1 MKRILSVIMAIVLM
15 AMSAAALADGN
26 GNTQGRMPNSMPAQG
41 QTRGPM
47 TGGPNGGNRQDGQ
60 MPNGQAPS
68 GERPADAPELPSGEK
83 PDDAPDLPSGEKPTE
98 MHERPNSGKPGMID
112 FDAMVTCGVIS
123 QETCDKIKAYIA
135 EHKPAG
141 MPEMNGQEPD
151 GEKQDGLSEMNG
163 EKPSEGQTR
172 PEMTNNKKPEG
183 MPGTNGQTP
192 EAPAMGGLLKDLL
205 DAEVITRAE
214 YDALVEKQTAD
225 AA

>member
-26 GNTQGRMPNSMPAQG
+26 GNTQGRMPNSMPTQG

-60 MPNGQAPS
+60 MSNGQAPS
-68 GERPADAPELPSGEK
+68 GERPADAPE
-83 PDDAPDLPSGEKPTE
+83 LPSGEKPTE

-141 MPEMNGQEPD
+141 MPEMNGQEHD

-205 DAEVITRAE
+205 DAEVIIRAE